1 MAGVRREVGREVRAV
16 LTRRLTAPG
25 GGDDGG
31 DGSDGNGDDHGGGGD
46 GSDDH
51 YGGDDDYPTEKV
63 QQTPKPPA
71 QVPFKVSRLNSIPF
85 IFKFSNFVKRASTK
99 LK

>member
-1 MAGVRREVGREVRAV
+1 M
-16 LTRRLTAPG
+16 TAPG
-25 GGDDGG
+25 GGDDVCDGDDGYDVG
-31 DGSDGNGDDHGGGGD
+31 DGSDGN
-46 GSDDH
+46 
-51 YGGDDDYPTEKV
+51 GGDDDYPTEKV

-71 QVPFKVSRLNSIPF
+71 QVPFKVSCLNSNPF

>member
-1 MAGVRREVGREVRAV
+1 MARVRRQVGREVGAV

-25 GGDDGG
+25 GGDVC
-31 DGSDGNGDDHGGGGD
+31 DGSDGNGNDHGNGGD

-51 YGGDDDYPTEKV
+51 YGGDVDYPTEKV

-71 QVPFKVSRLNSIPF
+71 QVPFKVS
-85 IFKFSNFVKRASTK
+85 
-99 LK
+99 